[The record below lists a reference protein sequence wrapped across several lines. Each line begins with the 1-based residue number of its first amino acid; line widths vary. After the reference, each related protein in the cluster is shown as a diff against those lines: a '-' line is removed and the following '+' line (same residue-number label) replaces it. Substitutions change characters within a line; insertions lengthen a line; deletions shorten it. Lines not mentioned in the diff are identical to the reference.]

1 MIRYRLVLGIRDE
14 LLSERLQMESDIDLE
29 KACEAER
36 SSATTARITKSS
48 NETLEPIVKSKT
60 SNKTAKA
67 QRRVLLD
74 CKPLQRKLIHRQ
86 PPVSNAKLCR
96 RCGKA
101 SHPKQS
107 CPARDA
113 ICFKC
118 NRKGHFG
125 AQCLSTTV
133 AEITDSLQD
142 TTLTDFSDGDLYS
155 DTIYLRAV
163 NRNGDKQWNIE
174 VLVEK
179 HLVTFKVDTGAE
191 VTALSHTTFNS
202 IQKSLPQ

>member
-86 PPVSNAKLCR
+86 RRNLFQMQSKRPFWSSVLIDNSSRDYRLTARYNLDGLFRWRPVLRHNLF
-96 RCGKA
+96 A
-101 SHPKQS
+101 SSKQKW
-107 CPARDA
+107 R
-113 ICFKC
+113 
-118 NRKGHFG
+118 
-125 AQCLSTTV
+125 QTV
-133 AEITDSLQD
+133 EYRSAS
-142 TTLTDFSDGDLYS
+142 
-155 DTIYLRAV
+155 
-163 NRNGDKQWNIE
+163 
-174 VLVEK
+174 
-179 HLVTFKVDTGAE
+179 
-191 VTALSHTTFNS
+191 
-202 IQKSLPQ
+202 